1 MAISLKEH
9 QQQTDRFIL
18 RDDGSKAMTSNMKL
32 GCTYI
37 LTNKNNTTLYIGVTA
52 TLKERIIQHKEKHDP
67 KSFTAR
73 YNLDKLVY
81 YEAHQMIGDAITR
94 EKQLKG
100 GSRAQKVALI
110 EGLNPDWVDLFDS
123 L

>member
-1 MAISLKEH
+1 
-9 QQQTDRFIL
+9 
-18 RDDGSKAMTSNMKL
+18 MKP
-32 GCTYI
+32 GYIYI
-37 LTNKNNTTLYIGVTA
+37 LTNKNNTTLYVGVTA
-52 TLKERIIQHKEKHDP
+52 YLKERLIQHKEKQDP

-73 YNLDKLVY
+73 YNLTKLVY

-100 GSRAQKVALI
+100 GSRAQKIALI
-110 EGLNPDWVDLFDS
+110 EGVNPAWSDLFDG